1 VAPEQLLQLGAL
13 ESGCFY
19 GTSHRLTPCA
29 VARADRRWTRCSVS
43 GTLAAMANG
52 WRDAIEVSRGNG
64 VRLRRAELEE
74 YEQVALPW
82 YQDPEVLQ
90 LSEAGEPPY
99 DHARIRRMFEV
110 LSGQGELYLIEVQ
123 EAAGWRAVGDAAL
136 LPDAVPIVIGR
147 SEDRSRGIGTEVL
160 QLLLLRA
167 RALGW
172 TEVRV
177 KGIDPANRRSRRLFE
192 RAGFVAAPTAPG
204 AGGAPIAMTRRLKL

>member
-1 VAPEQLLQLGAL
+1 MP
-13 ESGCFY
+13 
-19 GTSHRLTPCA
+19 
-29 VARADRRWTRCSVS
+29 
-43 GTLAAMANG
+43 NG
-52 WRDAIEVSRGNG
+52 RRDAIEISRGNG

-90 LSEAGEPPY
+90 LSEGGEPPY
-99 DHARIRRMFEV
+99 DRARIRRMFEV
-110 LSGQGELYLIEVQ
+110 LSGEGELYLIEVQ

-147 SEDRSRGIGTEVL
+147 PEDRSRGIGTEVL

-167 RALGW
+167 RALSW

-177 KGIDPANRRSRRLFE
+177 SGIDPANQRSRRLFE
-192 RAGFVAAPTAPG
+192 RAGFVAAPTAPDVS
-204 AGGAPIAMTRRLKL
+204 GAPIAMSRRLELWSGCRAATPRDHDHRRR